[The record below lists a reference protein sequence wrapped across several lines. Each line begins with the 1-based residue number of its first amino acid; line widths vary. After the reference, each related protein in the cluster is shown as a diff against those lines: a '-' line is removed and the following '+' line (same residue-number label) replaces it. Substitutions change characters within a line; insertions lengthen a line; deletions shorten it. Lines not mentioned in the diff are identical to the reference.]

1 MAERYQKK
9 TVLNFK
15 QAPDYQSRA
24 HAQVYNSW
32 QQVGQAANQVGQVAN
47 QVSKVAFKFLEN
59 EVAADAKVA
68 GMLAGQKKEGGLQTG
83 WSKNTTYGQNYNTA
97 FVASYGAE
105 IALEANEKI
114 TEYSMLGEGS
124 DAFRQR
130 TEGYR
135 KTLVNAV
142 QDPALQG
149 LINSKVD
156 QYFGPAYKTMV
167 KAEYQAKLDDA
178 IYLNKKGLRQTSDD
192 AVHAF
197 DVAGNELNGQESAE
211 IAQTQFLALINA
223 GVHSPDPLTRISE
236 EVADELTKDYFYRK
250 ALAVRGGQNFEAALI
265 DGDGYEW
272 IQTISEWRPKDDDL
286 TEEQHTKL
294 VGQLHKKLNIFHKQQ
309 DREKDAREDAVKEL
323 HEGNFID
330 NVLNRDNLSLDKID
344 ELLRIGELSIK
355 GHAALEK
362 VVSDNEDDE
371 DDLSVSA
378 LLIDLMADG
387 PEGIRERV
395 VALGQSGAINSTR
408 VTQLLTA
415 LDSGKFQ
422 DPTSRRAYSDAQ
434 SLLKDY
440 FTMAGPLGS
449 ILGGTGK
456 THARNVQKLFKRVEK
471 GEDPMEVAFDIIKKA
486 DDKAEKQRIPDMWAG
501 DLKSSTTALV
511 AWMLARYPGVT
522 PEKIATDGSYH
533 TEWKKKYEELLNYD
547 QELKR
552 KEVANGN

>member
-24 HAQVYNSW
+24 HAQVQQSW
-32 QQVGQAANQVGQVAN
+32 QQVGQVAN

-83 WSKNTTYGQNYNTA
+83 WSKNTTYGQSYNTA
-97 FVASYGAE
+97 FVAAYGAE

-114 TEYSMLGEGS
+114 TEYSMLGEGP
-124 DAFRQR
+124 DAFKQR

-250 ALAVRGGQNFEAALI
+250 ALAVRGGQNFEAALR

-272 IQTISEWRPKDDDL
+272 IQTISEWRPKDDNL

-309 DREKDAREDAVKEL
+309 DREKDAREDAAKEL
-323 HEGNFID
+323 HEDNFID
-330 NVLNRDNLSLDKID
+330 NTLNRDSLTLDKID
-344 ELLRIGELSIK
+344 EQLRGGELSTK

-371 DDLSVSA
+371 DDLSVSE

-395 VALGQSGAINSTR
+395 VALGQSGAINSKR
-408 VTQLLTA
+408 VDQLLTA
-415 LDSGKFQ
+415 LDGGKFQ
-422 DPTSRRAYSDAQ
+422 DPTSRRAYSNAQ

-440 FTMAGPLGS
+440 FTITGPMGS
-449 ILGGTGK
+449 ILGGSGK
-456 THARNVQKLFKRVEK
+456 THARNVQELFKRVEK
-471 GEDPMEVAFDIIKKA
+471 GEDPMEVAFDMIKKA
-486 DDKAEKQRIPDMWAG
+486 DDKAEKQRIPDMWTG

-511 AWMLARYPGVT
+511 SWMFARYPGVT
-522 PEKIATDGSYH
+522 PEKIATDGLYH